1 MNGPSPTLWDRMNQS
16 AHAVREALGPDM
28 PAAAVVLG
36 SGLGGLA
43 DAVADAR
50 SIAYASIPH
59 FPTTTVAG
67 HDGRLI
73 AGTLPG
79 GARALVLRGRVH
91 SYEGHDLAAVTYPV
105 RVLQALGVRTLV
117 LSAAVGGIGDGLGPG
132 SIVMLSDHINL
143 IGANP
148 LRGPHDDRLGAR
160 FPDMGA
166 VYSDRLR
173 AIARDEAAAF
183 GTALKDG
190 VYACLPGPSYETPAE
205 IRMLKALGADVVGM
219 STVPEAIVARQAGIE
234 VLAFAVVSNWAAGLA
249 QGATITHDEVIA
261 AGNEAGPRLGRLV
274 AAVLARA
281 GDQAQG

>member
-1 MNGPSPTLWDRMNQS
+1 MTES
-16 AHAVREALGPDM
+16 AAAVRAALGHDVPRV
-28 PAAAVVLG
+28 AVVLG
-36 SGLGGLA
+36 SGLGALA
-43 DAVADAR
+43 DDLSDAR
-50 SIAYASIPH
+50 SIAYASVPH

-79 GARALVLRGRVH
+79 GARALVLRGRAH

-132 SIVMLSDHINL
+132 SIVMLSDHLNL

-160 FPDMGA
+160 FPDMSA

-173 AIARDEAAAF
+173 AIARDQAAAL
-183 GTALKDG
+183 GTTLKEG

-219 STVPEAIVARQAGIE
+219 STVPEAIVARQAGME

-249 QGATITHDEVIA
+249 RGTTITHDEVIA
-261 AGNEAGPRLGRLV
+261 AGNEAGPRLGALV

-281 GDQAQG
+281 GDQG